1 MKFKQQRNRMQERR
15 NSKFKRHQSTFA
27 QRSTDSKESIKVE
40 HLHPHRAA
48 DGSPSISSPL
58 LNLNSAKK
66 FLQQKSA
73 YLNSVVDLKETLDEE
88 DERD

>member
-1 MKFKQQRNRMQERR
+1 M
-15 NSKFKRHQSTFA
+15 
-27 QRSTDSKESIKVE
+27 E